1 MPRYKVILECTG
13 PAGTDVHC
21 YTTEGKT
28 DWEAVS
34 TAVGKCRVHYPEYDA
49 IIPRRTEYVGR

>member
-1 MPRYKVILECTG
+1 MPRHKVILECTG

-34 TAVGKCRVHYPEYDA
+34 TAVWKCRVHYPEY
-49 IIPRRTEYVGR
+49 VGR